1 MSHSAPYELAPPVAV
16 SHGQSHSDNNN
27 DNNNNISA
35 STSGEAA
42 YPAPIYPSQQD
53 KPFQGDVS
61 RTGSG
66 YIGSANSERTVVQP
80 SSESPSLD
88 TPRSDSAS
96 TTSSDEHDAA
106 GSSDNNQGPKKR
118 SGKGDETP
126 TGSADSELKTQLEVS
141 AMDCIFSESAC

>member
-16 SHGQSHSDNNN
+16 SHSQSHSDNNN

-42 YPAPIYPSQQD
+42 YPAPIYPSQ
-53 KPFQGDVS
+53 QGDVS